1 MSGCLSGNFDGP
13 EVGPWECLRLNLGA
27 ILGTIGKAE
36 LGSGMRKSAQWKL
49 RNHEDEDGQLLSDLK
64 VETSLHS
71 WKSLDSVSSHLYS
84 LRQ

>member
-1 MSGCLSGNFDGP
+1 MAQL
-13 EVGPWECLRLNLGA
+13 ER
-27 ILGTIGKAE
+27 AE

-84 LRQ
+84 LRQQEK